1 MSRAQQL
8 NKEGIVAAALAI
20 ADADGFAALSMR
32 RVAQEL
38 GVGTMSLY
46 YYAKS
51 KAELIAAMD
60 DALMAEVLV
69 PRLPEHWREALTAIA
84 QRTRDVFVRHPWA
97 LSSMQSAPPG
107 ENATLHM
114 EQCLEALAKTSM
126 TTVEK
131 FTVLALVDDFVFG
144 YALRETADDPVVDM
158 DAAKKRLATGPFPEL
173 RKAFGNEPKWSI
185 PNRFDLGLEAIFD
198 KFSERGLGS
207 TARSPNAPVQKRI
220 LRKGNK
226 RRAPIQRS

>member
-1 MSRAQQL
+1 MSTTRQL
-8 NKEGIVAAALAI
+8 NKAGIAAAALAI
-20 ADADGFAALSMR
+20 ADSEGFAAVSMR

-51 KAELIAAMD
+51 KAELISAMD

-69 PRLPEHWREALTAIA
+69 PTLPEDWREALTAIA
-84 QRTRDVFVRHPWA
+84 LRTRDVFVRHPWA

-107 ENATLHM
+107 VNAMLHM

-126 TTVEK
+126 TTEEK
-131 FTVLALVDDFVFG
+131 LTLLALVDDFVFG
-144 YALRETADDPVVDM
+144 YTLRETAGDPVVDM
-158 DAAKKRLATGPFPEL
+158 DAARKRLATGAFPEL
-173 RKAFGNEPKWSI
+173 TKAFGKTRRLCI

-198 KFSERGLGS
+198 KFSERGFTG
-207 TARSPNAPVQKRI
+207 TARPRRHRRNSPK
-220 LRKGNK
+220 
-226 RRAPIQRS
+226 

>member
-1 MSRAQQL
+1 MSRVGQL
-8 NKEGIVAAALAI
+8 NKARIVAAALAI
-20 ADADGFAALSMR
+20 ADSEGFQAVSMR

-51 KAELIAAMD
+51 KAELISAMD

-69 PRLPEHWREALTAIA
+69 PALPEDWREALTAIA
-84 QRTRDVFVRHPWA
+84 LRTRDVFVRHPWA

-107 ENATLHM
+107 VNAMLHM
-114 EQCLEALAKTSM
+114 EQCLEALGKTSM
-126 TTVEK
+126 TTEEK
-131 FTVLALVDDFVFG
+131 LTLLALVDDFVFG
-144 YALRETADDPVVDM
+144 YTLRETADDPVVDI

-173 RKAFGNEPKWSI
+173 RKAFGKHWRMSI

-198 KFSERGLGS
+198 KFSKRGLMGTS
-207 TARSPNAPVQKRI
+207 RP
-220 LRKGNK
+220 
-226 RRAPIQRS
+226 RRHHQGR

>member
-1 MSRAQQL
+1 MSRARKL
-8 NKEGIVAAALAI
+8 NKEGIAAAALAI
-20 ADADGFAALSMR
+20 ADAEGFAAVSMR

-51 KAELIAAMD
+51 KAELVSAMD

-69 PRLPEHWREALTAIA
+69 PALPEDWREALTAIA

-97 LSSMQSAPPG
+97 LLSMQSAPPG

-131 FTVLALVDDFVFG
+131 LTVLALVDDFVFG
-144 YALRETADDPVVDM
+144 YALRETADDPVVDIV
-158 DAAKKRLATGPFPEL
+158 AAKKRLATGPFPEL
-173 RKAFGNEPKWSI
+173 RKAFGKEPKWSI
-185 PNRFDLGLEAIFD
+185 PNRFALGLEAIFD
-198 KFSERGLGS
+198 KFSKRGLMR
-207 TARSPNAPVQKRI
+207 TTRP
-220 LRKGNK
+220 
-226 RRAPIQRS
+226 RRHRRNFPK